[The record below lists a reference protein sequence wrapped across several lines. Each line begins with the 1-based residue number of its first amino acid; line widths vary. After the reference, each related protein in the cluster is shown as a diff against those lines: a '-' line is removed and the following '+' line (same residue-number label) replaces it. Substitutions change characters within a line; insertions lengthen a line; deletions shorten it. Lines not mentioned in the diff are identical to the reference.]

1 MDKIFKIILSCSPIE
16 IPWSMFVKYR
26 GIYLVL
32 INVLKLNSSCFTR
45 LRSIAKSGNA
55 QYSYSSKIPVS
66 NSRQV
71 FMERSYLSSVSSQKE
86 LLDLSL
92 PHGFQLNS
100 LAGLLRKKNYIARWV
115 TNAVVYISA
124 KKWLLTFVCTKGSMI
139 RSTLTKGLSWN
150 QDTQQQH
157 WMKSLEPIPW
167 HSQRSVLFKISCF
180 ESNVNLY
187 SHGSW

>member
-1 MDKIFKIILSCSPIE
+1 
-16 IPWSMFVKYR
+16 MFVKYR

-100 LAGLLRKKNYIARWV
+100 LAGLLRKKNYIAR
-115 TNAVVYISA
+115 
-124 KKWLLTFVCTKGSMI
+124 
-139 RSTLTKGLSWN
+139 
-150 QDTQQQH
+150 
-157 WMKSLEPIPW
+157 
-167 HSQRSVLFKISCF
+167 
-180 ESNVNLY
+180 
-187 SHGSW
+187 